1 MSGRSKI
8 LGTLLL
14 ASPLLTGGRLPA
26 QEIGPA
32 QPTSWTFYVENDS
45 FLNTDRYYTN
55 GIRLTQ
61 TYSADGLPRWAHTTR
76 WMERILDRVPRCFPG
91 GNTGHCYNFE
101 AAWTFGQNLYTPD
114 DILASR
120 LVRNQRPY
128 GAWLYYG
135 NVLTLSKPREQHS
148 LEIDIGVV
156 GGSLALGEPVQSGWH
171 SLLRSANDSE
181 TPPDP
186 KGWDNQIKNQPGLQL
201 IYKDRWRFKELSTE
215 SNVRYFDLVPAVS
228 VGLGT
233 VNVHGSVGAMARLGY
248 NLADEF
254 PEIIPTLAPP
264 SAASAGSDRRP
275 AALARPAPVPLE
287 RRWEAY
293 LFVRADQRYVAYSA
307 FLDGNLRVFGRSPS
321 VPKEPLVTDL
331 QAGAV
336 LGGRHWRFSVTL
348 VDRSP
353 EFRAQRDHQRFASLT
368 VLRRY

>member
-14 ASPLLTGGRLPA
+14 LAAPLLTGGRLPA

-32 QPTSWTFYVENDS
+32 QPTSWAFYVENDS

-61 TYSADGLPRWAHTTR
+61 TYSVDGLPQWAHTTR

-91 GNTGHCYNFE
+91 GNMGRCYNFE

-114 DILASR
+114 DILASG

-135 NVLTLSKPREQHS
+135 NVLTLGKPREQHS

-156 GGSLALGEPVQSGWH
+156 GGSLALSEPVQSGWH

-186 KGWDNQIKNQPGLQL
+186 KGWDNQIKNHPGLQL

-215 SNVRYFDLVPAVS
+215 SSVRYFDLVPAVS
-228 VGLGT
+228 VGAGT
-233 VNVHGSVGAMARLGY
+233 VSVQGSVGAMARLGY

-254 PEIIPTLAPP
+254 PESSRPWRLRPPPRQGVTAGPLPSLGRLRCLSIGAGRRTSSSGPISDTWPTAPFWTAT
-264 SAASAGSDRRP
+264 SASSAG
-275 AALARPAPVPLE
+275 AL
-287 RRWEAY
+287 
-293 LFVRADQRYVAYSA
+293 
-307 FLDGNLRVFGRSPS
+307 RSPKS
-321 VPKEPLVTDL
+321 RWSPTSRPEPSWAAAV
-331 QAGAV
+331 GAS
-336 LGGRHWRFSVTL
+336 R
-348 VDRSP
+348 
-353 EFRAQRDHQRFASLT
+353 
-368 VLRRY
+368 